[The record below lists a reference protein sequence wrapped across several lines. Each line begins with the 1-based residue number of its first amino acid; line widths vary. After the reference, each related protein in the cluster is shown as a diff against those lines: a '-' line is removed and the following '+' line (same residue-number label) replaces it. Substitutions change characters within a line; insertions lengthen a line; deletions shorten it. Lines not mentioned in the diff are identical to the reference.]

1 MARFFELK
9 CLRMSAPSLAPAPA
23 ATLTSSRFQ
32 IIPSGNSLAADI
44 VGLDLSQPLDS
55 DTVAALHAAW
65 RTHLVLR
72 IRGQS
77 QLSVQEHI
85 RFSSYFGVL
94 DHRPVAAQAWH
105 ESTAALP
112 PEILVISNIKEGG
125 KPLGGLGDGEAVW
138 HADMTY
144 KPTPPKAAVLL
155 AREVPP
161 SGGDTHFSNLYEAY
175 DTLPDT
181 LRQRIE
187 GLECVHDAS
196 RNSAGML
203 RMGFVDNTD
212 PRQTVGAVH
221 PLVRTNPETGRKSL
235 YLGRRRNAYIQGLD
249 LQDSEA
255 LLDALWAHATQP
267 HLTWSQQWLVGDM
280 LIWDNR
286 VTLHRRDA
294 FDPASRRYMHRT
306 QISEAAA

>member
-1 MARFFELK
+1 
-9 CLRMSAPSLAPAPA
+9 MSAPSLASVPA
-23 ATLTSSRFQ
+23 SRVSRPSFQ
-32 IIPSGNSLAADI
+32 VIPSGQSLAADI
-44 VGLDLSQPLDS
+44 VGLDLSLPLDANTT
-55 DTVAALHAAW
+55 DALLSAW

-72 IRGQS
+72 IRGQEHV
-77 QLSVQEHI
+77 SVQDHI
-85 RFSSYFGVL
+85 RFSRYFGEL

-112 PEILVISNIKEGG
+112 PEILVISNIKEAG

-161 SGGDTHFSNLYEAY
+161 SGGDTHFANLYEAY
-175 DTLPDT
+175 ETLPNA
-181 LRQRIE
+181 LRSRIE

-235 YLGRRRNAYIQGLD
+235 YLGRRRNAYIQGLE
-249 LQDSEA
+249 LQDSEQ

-267 HLTWSQQWLVGDM
+267 HLTWSQQWTVGDV

-294 FDPASRRYMHRT
+294 FDPTTRRYMHRT
-306 QISEAAA
+306 QISEA